1 MTSKIRLHQLECFRA
16 LARTGSFG
24 KAAKL
29 LGVTAPAVH
38 QHITNLQNSME
49 GPPFFGEILY
59 EVVDGHHLRITPY
72 GNDLLLLAD
81 AVIHPIEQFEK
92 QSLDRKDRIII
103 NIASLESVC
112 TYGLPEIV
120 EKLQQNYPSV
130 LVRILSRP
138 HAEIPCLVSGGDVD
152 MGIMQEANLPDDL
165 LFREWRRFDT
175 VLMVPFN
182 HPISMMPTVCLEMLS
197 REPLILQRTVSPASS
212 RIRDRLRNVGIDK
225 ATVETTS
232 YECAKQC
239 VARRLGIAFASAIGI
254 TDEDRRRFRVIPVS
268 NIVGE
273 HVYGV
278 VLRRKQ
284 SLSSPLKLL
293 LGVMGIECHDCNMQ

>member
-1 MTSKIRLHQLECFRA
+1 MTSKIRLHQLECFRT
-16 LARTGSFG
+16 LARTGSFE

-29 LGVTAPAVH
+29 LGITAPAVH
-38 QHITNLQNSME
+38 QHIANLQDSME
-49 GPPFFGEILY
+49 GPPFFGEKLY
-59 EVVDGHHLRITPY
+59 DIVDGHHLRITPY

-81 AVIHPIEQFEK
+81 AVLHPIEQFEK
-92 QSLDRKDRIII
+92 KSADRKDRIII
-103 NIASLESVC
+103 TIASLESVG
-112 TYGLPEIV
+112 TYLLPEVV

-130 LVRILSRP
+130 LVRIISR
-138 HAEIPCLVSGGDVD
+138 HQTEIASLVSAGDVD
-152 MGIMQEANLPDDL
+152 MGIIQETDLPEDL

-175 VLMVPFN
+175 FLMVPFN

-197 REPLILQRTVSPASS
+197 HEPLILHRPVSPASS
-212 RIRDRLRNVGIDK
+212 RIRDRLRNAGIDK

-239 VARRLGIAFASAIGI
+239 VARRLGIAFASGIGI
-254 TDEDRRRFRVIPVS
+254 TDEDRGRFRVIPVS

-273 HVYGV
+273 YVYGI

-284 SLSSPLKLL
+284 PLSSPLKLL
-293 LGVMGIECHDCNMQ
+293 LDAMGIECHDYNAQ